1 MTQEAPPPPLT
12 CDELTTLLAALT
24 HEISVAGGRNLYE
37 QLAEYRRLWERVTTL
52 RDWMLRQQ
60 EAKR

>member
-1 MTQEAPPPPLT
+1 MTTDDPPPPLT

-52 RDWMLRQQ
+52 RDHLLKQ
-60 EAKR
+60 EERR